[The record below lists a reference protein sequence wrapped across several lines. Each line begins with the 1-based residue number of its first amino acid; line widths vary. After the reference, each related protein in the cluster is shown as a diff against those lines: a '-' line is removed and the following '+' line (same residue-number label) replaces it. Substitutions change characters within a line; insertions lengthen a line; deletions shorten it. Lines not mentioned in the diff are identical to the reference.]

1 MRTNISIDSDNVLQR
16 RAKEKD
22 ELREELFGKESEDSP
37 ARQEHFRRCV
47 EHKVRLKVGK
57 PAFFPKF

>member
-1 MRTNISIDSDNVLQR
+1 MRTNISIDNVFQR

-22 ELREELFGKESEDSP
+22 EFREELFGKQSEGSP
-37 ARQEHFRRCV
+37 ARQEHFRRCA
-47 EHKVRLKVGK
+47 EHKKRLKVGK